1 MLAFFYPRRPG
12 YAAVSKERP
21 VNVLHDEEDGD
32 GLHRLHDNLPHH
44 YAPEPFLVPDPNI
57 GAASGAAS
65 SHDRPHPMTPAG
77 GPHPQMSAST
87 TAAGTNP
94 RKSAPPGQMRPVN
107 IIQHDDAGPSEGLAS
122 IDEPETIELPPAYT
136 NIRSVQRSPGPVPI
150 DASTS
155 TDSETTDSSHPLHR
169 NPLRA

>member
-1 MLAFFYPRRPG
+1 VAGGLALLVAVALLAFFYPRRPG

-32 GLHRLHDNLPHH
+32 GSHQALPHS
-44 YAPEPFLVPDPNI
+44 YAPEPFLVPDPSI
-57 GAASGAAS
+57 GGASGA
-65 SHDRPHPMTPAG
+65 PMTPAG
-77 GPHPQMSAST
+77 GPQMLASM
-87 TAAGTNP
+87 TATGTNP

-136 NIRSVQRSPGPVPI
+136 NIRSVQRSPGPAPI
-150 DASTS
+150 DASSS
-155 TDSETTDSSHPLHR
+155 TDSETTDSSRPLYR
-169 NPLRA
+169 NPLRT

>member
-1 MLAFFYPRRPG
+1 LAFFYSRRLG
-12 YAAVSKERP
+12 YAAGSKERP

-32 GLHRLHDNLPHH
+32 GSHQALPHS
-44 YAPEPFLVPDPNI
+44 YAPEPFVVPDPSI
-57 GAASGAAS
+57 GAST
-65 SHDRPHPMTPAG
+65 HDRPLPMTPPG
-77 GPHPQMSAST
+77 GPQMLARM

-94 RKSAPPGQMRPVN
+94 RKSAPPGQMCPVN

-136 NIRSVQRSPGPVPI
+136 NIRSVQRSPGPAPI

-155 TDSETTDSSHPLHR
+155 IDSETKDSSHPLYR
-169 NPLRA
+169 NPFRA